1 MMHRPRDVVAQK
13 QAGGPITKLT
23 SAGEYSRSP
32 LPILSGRSSPLKFLV
47 SFSAAKPDTSK
58 EAHKAWER
66 EYLKDLRSNRP
77 SRPNGSRPLPHQ
89 NDSTNETNLGS
100 HTRNCSAL
108 TGGMYDLQ
116 QKSPTEMFERNH
128 SSSTLSHRQASPTKP
143 QASLPVSKNSEQ
155 LESLVNEDP
164 RSNELVGRPLIR
176 QPPRRRSES
185 GNHFI
190 HSIMPSGMYQERAQR
205 VIEKQEA
212 RSLREALEAMDMEE
226 EAQLYTAA
234 QDEASEL
241 VWKHKYPNVPYQN
254 PDSQYRY
261 KSPSEYHAHSR
272 YQINDHSGG
281 SGDSPDAALVWQ
293 PPPIQDSTT
302 DMSLSASLADGE
314 QNDATHIIEVLEQK
328 NLPARVVNAH
338 TRSQTAP
345 AGHALWESPEKKS
358 YTNLAFSIP
367 RVKPSGRRR
376 SSGTRLRNTSGS
388 LFRNPDDRIYEEPN
402 EIEKACEL
410 INCSPIKEGSPLN
423 STNTN
428 PTSRSLKS
436 GYVPIRSMTD
446 PAEPANKVSK
456 TEVHRNR
463 PSQSRNPVYTRNILP
478 PTPVEPTNTTREG
491 PLQDEARANQGVEIR
506 RDDIRA
512 ATSMRLKDRSPKLP
526 MPTVVSDSHGR
537 PIVSFDRNWKRNSG
551 ANKDSSCSE
560 QLTQDTARPL
570 PPTVRSNPQSHTSKT
585 LAITVQ
591 GTDVTDPPSV
601 HTGEVAKPPP
611 VRFSSV
617 PSIAVSA
624 PDIPTISVS
633 DEPTPTRPL
642 PTPSNKHEVASSG
655 RPLPKHS
662 SSAPISRPLRHWSP
676 AFHRRPTAQCAACA
690 LPISGRIVSAASQRF
705 HPECFTCFHCH
716 EQLECVAFYPEP
728 DAFRNDRLTRIEAR
742 TNGEIGGEAGRPG
755 DEDGDDSLRFYCH
768 LDFHEKFSPRCRSC
782 KTPIEG
788 EVVVA
793 CGGQWHVGHFF
804 CAQCGDP
811 FDSNTPFIE
820 KDGYAWCVGC
830 HTNRFSGK
838 CRGCK
843 KPVINLVVR
852 ALGGEWHEECFCC
865 KECGGPFEDGKFFTR
880 DGEENPVC
888 VSCEERRLKA

>member
-1 MMHRPRDVVAQK
+1 MMHRPRGVAAQK
-13 QAGGPITKLT
+13 QAGGPITNLT

-47 SFSAAKPDTSK
+47 SPSAAKPETSK

-89 NDSTNETNLGS
+89 NNSTTEINLGS
-100 HTRNCSAL
+100 YTRTSSAL
-108 TGGMYDLQ
+108 IAGVYDLQ

-128 SSSTLSHRQASPTKP
+128 SSSTLSHRRASSTKP
-143 QASLPVSKNSEQ
+143 QASPPVSNNSEQ
-155 LESLVNEDP
+155 LESLVNEGP
-164 RSNELVGRPLIR
+164 RSNEQAGRPLIR

-190 HSIMPSGMYQERAQR
+190 HSIMPSGTYHERAQR

-212 RSLREALEAMDMEE
+212 RSLREALEAMDIEE
-226 EAQLYTAA
+226 EARLYAAA
-234 QDEASEL
+234 QNEASDL
-241 VWKHKYPNVPYQN
+241 VWKHKYPNTPYQN

-261 KSPSEYHAHSR
+261 KSPSEDHAHSR
-272 YQINDHSGG
+272 YQINDHNGG
-281 SGDSPDAALVWQ
+281 SGDDPDATLIGQ
-293 PPPIQDSTT
+293 LSSKQDSTIG
-302 DMSLSASLADGE
+302 MSLSDSLADGE
-314 QNDATHIIEVLEQK
+314 QNDPAHTIEALEQK
-328 NLPARVVNAH
+328 NLPAGVVNAH

-345 AGHALWESPEKKS
+345 AGHALWNSPEKKS
-358 YTNLAFSIP
+358 YTNLAFSVP
-367 RVKPSGRRR
+367 RVKSSGRRR

-402 EIEKACEL
+402 EIKQPCEL
-410 INCSPIKEGSPLN
+410 ITCSPIEESSPLN

-436 GYVPIRSMTD
+436 DYIPTRSITD
-446 PAEPANKVSK
+446 PAETVSKVSK
-456 TEVHRNR
+456 TEIHRNR
-463 PSQSRNPVYTRNILP
+463 PSQSRNPVYTRNSLP
-478 PTPVEPTNTTREG
+478 LTPAEPTNTTRES
-491 PLQDEARANQGVEIR
+491 PWQDEARANQGVEIR
-506 RDDIRA
+506 SDDIRA

-551 ANKDSSCSE
+551 ANKDSFCPE
-560 QLTQDTARPL
+560 RLTQGTAKPL
-570 PPTVRSNPQSHTSKT
+570 PAITSSNPQSNTSKT
-585 LAITVQ
+585 PTITVQ
-591 GTDVTDPPSV
+591 GTNVTDRSSV
-601 HTGEVAKPPP
+601 HTGEVAKPPS

-624 PDIPTISVS
+624 SDIPTISVS
-633 DEPTPTRPL
+633 DDPTPNRPL
-642 PTPSNKHEVASSG
+642 PTPSNKYEVASSG

-662 SSAPISRPLRHWSP
+662 SSAPIPRPLRHWSP
-676 AFHRRPTAQCAACA
+676 AFRHRPTAQCAACA

-728 DAFRNDRLTRIEAR
+728 DAFRNERLARIEAR
-742 TNGEIGGEAGRPG
+742 TNGEVGGEAGKLG

-811 FDSNTPFIE
+811 FDSYTPFIE

-865 KECGGPFEDGKFFTR
+865 K
-880 DGEENPVC
+880 V
-888 VSCEERRLKA
+888 